1 MRTRTYYIGT
11 EEECIAYDQKVT
23 ATKNYDG
30 VSTKNWANPKPHPT
44 DEYFAIVACG
54 GVEPDEESSLRLVE
68 ALGEDWFATEE
79 LP

>member
-1 MRTRTYYIGT
+1 MAWYIGT
-11 EEECIAYDQKVT
+11 REEVEQYNQKVNEAKAYKGSIT
-23 ATKNYDG
+23 
-30 VSTKNWANPKPHPT
+30 SNWANPKPHPT